1 MNPRIEKKV
10 SKRLFEVAP
19 SQFYDVWQNNECPTD
34 YADSK
39 GSSITGCLMIGGG
52 LSYWG
57 EGEDAYSL
65 YDSFMQSWMFCNR
78 FTLGWDCDNWPDTGK
93 FKPTAKN
100 IISLAREEHELK
112 LRKEQE
118 GE

>member
-19 SQFYDVWQNNECPTD
+19 SQFHDVWQDNECPTD
-34 YADSK
+34 YADLK

-57 EGEDAYSL
+57 EGEDAHSL
-65 YDSFMQSWMFCNR
+65 HTWFMQSWMFCNR
-78 FTLGWDCDNWPDTGK
+78 FTLDWDGENWPDTGK

-100 IISLAREEHELK
+100 IIALAREEHELN

-118 GE
+118 